1 MLELNRLIDH
11 TILRPEA
18 TSVDIERVCQEA
30 IHYHFATIFIN
41 PGWVT
46 LTASLLRESGV
57 KTGSVAGFPLGAST
71 TIIKLKEAEQDIK
84 DGAEEIDVVMN
95 IGRFKEG
102 NYRYVEEEIKALR
115 QVCQSPINLKIIIET
130 GLLTETQKKE
140 ATLIVKDCGADFVK
154 TSTGFGKGG
163 ATVEDIIL
171 IRKAVGPDFGVK
183 ASGGIRDCQ
192 TALKLIEAGANRI
205 GTSASVKIME
215 EYRQLQGSAIK

>member
-1 MLELNRLIDH
+1 M
-11 TILRPEA
+11 
-18 TSVDIERVCQEA
+18 
-30 IHYHFATIFIN
+30 
-41 PGWVT
+41 
-46 LTASLLRESGV
+46 